1 MTKVEFIL
9 QYLNGTH
16 WIQASLPNRDLQPVI
31 DLGLDF
37 RKNTP
42 EIKQRIIRRVTEIT
56 DEVLITEI

>member
-1 MTKVEFIL
+1 MKTDWFQISL
-9 QYLNGTH
+9 GTYET
-16 WIQASLPNRDLQPVI
+16 LQPVI